1 MIDNENDNGK
11 YIPNEEENSNE
22 NEVEIADENTK
33 NEHDLNNIEKNDDN
47 IEDEESELCDEDI
60 ALDNLLMAENIYKE
74 FLADYLEDDL
84 SKKDK
89 EVSEDI
95 LKEIFGLAEVYLKM
109 GDLETCKSDFPE
121 AVEKYLK
128 ALKIRKQFDNKFSRC
143 IAEIYFNLHK
153 VYDFDTVKCFTCIV
167 KARLIMEY
175 HIKNKLSELGKNNLC
190 EHIEINESLLDLED
204 MDYKTIKLKNKL
216 YYENIEFSNESLP
229 NNINDLV
236 EIVKELDQKVNL
248 KIINIFINILD

>member
-1 MIDNENDNGK
+1 
-11 YIPNEEENSNE
+11 
-22 NEVEIADENTK
+22 
-33 NEHDLNNIEKNDDN
+33 
-47 IEDEESELCDEDI
+47 
-60 ALDNLLMAENIYKE
+60 MAEEIYKD
-74 FLADYLEDDL
+74 FLKDYLEEDL
-84 SKKDK
+84 TKKNK
-89 EVSEDI
+89 EASASDGINEAI

-109 GDLETCKSDFPE
+109 GDLETCKSDFPA

-175 HIKNKLSELGKNNLC
+175 HIKNKLTQLGKSNLL
-190 EHIEINESLLDLED
+190 EEIEINESILELED
-204 MDYKTIKLKNKL
+204 IDYKTIKMKNKL

-229 NNINDLV
+229 SNITDLV
-236 EIVKELDQKVNL
+236 EIVKELDQKVLINL
-248 KIINIFINILD
+248 I